1 MGIVEFVYNNKVHLS
16 TQITFFKA
24 NYGQDP
30 RMGFEEIKK
39 GKYKEAKKFVEKIR
53 EIQEKVKVV
62 LKKA

>member
-1 MGIVEFVYNNKVHLS
+1 
-16 TQITFFKA
+16 
-24 NYGQDP
+24 
-30 RMGFEEIKK
+30 MGFEEIKK